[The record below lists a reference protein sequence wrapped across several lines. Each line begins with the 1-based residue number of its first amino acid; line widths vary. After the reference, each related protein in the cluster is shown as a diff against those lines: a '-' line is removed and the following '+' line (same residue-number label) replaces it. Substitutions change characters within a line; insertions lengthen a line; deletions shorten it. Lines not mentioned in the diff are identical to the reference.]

1 MKTENSSKGNT
12 KYGARIVAV
21 LLVLGGLLGILNLV
35 TMYFHLAQQHQSLP
49 AISSVIAVALFAWGI
64 VTGVALWQST
74 PRGFKWAK
82 ILSALQVPVFH
93 VARLTYEFSTCISFR
108 VMIGSTSRYIGGDIG
123 SSLNFDV
130 SPQSL
135 GFMFGINIVA
145 VVALLYLIRASRP
158 ASAGVPGGTHAGVH
172 DENYA
177 RYA

>member
-1 MKTENSSKGNT
+1 MKTENSGKGNT
-12 KYGARIVAV
+12 EYGARIIAV
-21 LLVLGGLLGILNLV
+21 LLVLGGLLGILSLV
-35 TMYFHLAQQHQSLP
+35 MMHVHLTQQHQILP
-49 AISSVIAVALFAWGI
+49 VISSVISVALFAWGI

-82 ILSALQVPVFH
+82 ILFALQVPVFH

-108 VMIGSTSRYIGGDIG
+108 VMIGSTNRHIGGDIG

-145 VVALLYLIRASRP
+145 VLALLYLIRASRL
-158 ASAGVPGGTHAGVH
+158 ASAGVSGGARARVH
-172 DENYA
+172 GEHYA
-177 RYA
+177 ETV